1 MAALQEIRSHGPL
14 LIGVIAL
21 GLFAFIAGDAWKVIA
36 PRQSQDVGEVNGQ
49 KISAQEFQ
57 TLFEEYADAVKF
69 SQGLN
74 ALTDEQNDAVKD
86 QVWQAYVN
94 NSLIENEAQKL
105 GLTVS
110 DEEVQ
115 DIIDQGTAPILT
127 NTPFVNQTTGTFD
140 KDMLNMF
147 LVNYASMS
155 PSTTSSDV
163 YQQYQQVY
171 RYWTF
176 IEKTLRQNRLAEKY
190 QALLTKSLLSNSVE
204 AQNNFDARTSQTDFL
219 MAALP
224 YSTVLDSSIVVTD
237 AEIKA
242 RYEQK
247 KEQYRQ
253 LVETRDIRYIDV
265 QVVASDEDRA
275 ELEKEMEEYTEQLK
289 GEVADYTTFVRQSGS
304 EQPFVNLYYTT
315 KALPADVVAR
325 LDSVA
330 VGGVFGPYYNMSDN
344 TLNTFKKLEAT
355 SMADSIQFR
364 QIQVTGETQAQAQ
377 QLADS
382 IFTALK
388 GGAKFE
394 ELAQKYGQTGEPVW
408 ISSANYEGAQV
419 DGDNLRYINAI
430 TTLPQNQLTSLNL
443 TQANVILEVMAKKS
457 MQPKYKVAIVK
468 RPVEFSKQ
476 TYNQA
481 YNDFSEFVATNNTY
495 DKMVANAEDAGYRLY
510 SQGEV
515 QNSDHNIGS
524 IRNTKDALKWVF
536 ESNAGDAS
544 SLYECGESDRL
555 MQVGVARI
563 NKVGYRPL
571 ASVQDEIKRELIRE
585 KKGEQLLAKV
595 AGSSL
600 EQLKAMDGA
609 VSDSIKRVSF
619 ANPAYVA
626 AVGSSET
633 VLSADAAVAKQGV
646 TSAPLKGN
654 AAIYLL
660 QPYAQNKT
668 NDTYDALV
676 EKVMVQNNKVN
687 IARQQFGN
695 DLYMK
700 ANVKDTRYLFF

>member
-36 PRQSQDVGEVNGQ
+36 PRQSQDVGEVNGK
-49 KISAQEFQ
+49 KISAQEYQ

-69 SQGLN
+69 SQGLT

-94 NSLIENEAQKL
+94 NALIENEALKL

-115 DIIDQGTAPILT
+115 DIIDQGTAPILA
-127 NTPFVNQTTGTFD
+127 NTPFINQTTGVFD

-147 LVNYASMS
+147 LVNYSSMS
-155 PSTTSSDV
+155 ASNTSADL

-190 QALLTKSLLSNSVE
+190 QTLLSKSLLSNSVE
-204 AQNNFDARTSQTDFL
+204 AQNNFDARTTQTDFL

-242 RYEQK
+242 RYEKK

-253 LVETRDIRYIDV
+253 FVETRDVRYIDV

-289 GEVADYTTFVRQSGS
+289 GEVTDYTTFVRQSGS
-304 EQPFVNLYYTT
+304 DQPFVNLYYTA
-315 KALPADVVAR
+315 KALPSDVVAR

-330 VGGVFGPYYNMSDN
+330 VGGVFGPYYNAGDN
-344 TLNTFKKLEAT
+344 TLNSFKKLEAT
-355 SMADSIQFR
+355 NMPDSIQFR
-364 QIQVTGETQAQAQ
+364 QIQVTGETQARAQ
-377 QLADS
+377 ELADS
-382 IFTALK
+382 IFTAIK
-388 GGAKFE
+388 GGAKFD

-430 TTLPQNQLTSLNL
+430 TTLPQNQLTNLNL
-443 TQANVILEVMAKKS
+443 SQANVIMEVLAKKS
-457 MQPKYKVAIVK
+457 VQPKYKVAIVK

-476 TYNQA
+476 TYSKA
-481 YNDFSEFVATNNTY
+481 YNDFSEFVAANNTY
-495 DKMVANAEDAGYRLY
+495 DKMVANAEDSGYRLY
-510 SQGEV
+510 TQGEV

-536 ESNAGDAS
+536 EAKAGEAS

-571 ASVQDEIKRELIRE
+571 ALVQDEIKRELIRE

-595 AGSSL
+595 GNASL

-609 VSDSIKRVSF
+609 VSDSIKRVTF
-619 ANPAYVA
+619 ANPAYIA
-626 AVGSSET
+626 AIGSSET
-633 VLSADAAVAKQGV
+633 VFSADAAVGKQGV
-646 TSAPLKGN
+646 ASAPLKGN
-654 AAIYLL
+654 SAIYVL

-695 DLYMK
+695 DLYQK

>member
-36 PRQSQDVGEVNGQ
+36 PRQSQDVGEVNGK
-49 KISAQEFQ
+49 KISAQEYQ

-69 SQGLN
+69 SQGLT

-94 NSLIENEAQKL
+94 NALIENEALKL

-115 DIIDQGTAPILT
+115 DIIDQGTAPILA
-127 NTPFVNQTTGTFD
+127 NTPFINQTTGVFD

-147 LVNYASMS
+147 LVNYSSMNAS
-155 PSTTSSDV
+155 STSADL

-190 QALLTKSLLSNSVE
+190 QTLLSKSLLSNSVE
-204 AQNNFDARTSQTDFL
+204 AQNNFDARTTQTDFL

-242 RYEQK
+242 RYEKK

-253 LVETRDIRYIDV
+253 LIETRDVRYIDV

-289 GEVADYTTFVRQSGS
+289 GEVTDYTTFVRQSGS
-304 EQPFVNLYYTT
+304 DQPFVNLYYTA
-315 KALPADVVAR
+315 KALPSDVVAR

-330 VGGVFGPYYNMSDN
+330 VGGVFGPYYNAGDN
-344 TLNTFKKLEAT
+344 TLNSFKKLEVT
-355 SMADSIQFR
+355 NMPDSIQFR
-364 QIQVTGETQAQAQ
+364 QIQVTGETQARAQ
-377 QLADS
+377 ELADS
-382 IFTALK
+382 IFTAIK
-388 GGAKFE
+388 GGAKFD

-430 TTLPQNQLTSLNL
+430 TTLPQNQLTNLNL
-443 TQANVILEVMAKKS
+443 SQANVIMEVLAKKS
-457 MQPKYKVAIVK
+457 VQPKYKVAIVK

-476 TYNQA
+476 TYSKA
-481 YNDFSEFVATNNTY
+481 YNDFSEFVAANNTY
-495 DKMVANAEDAGYRLY
+495 DKMVANAEDSGYRLY
-510 SQGEV
+510 TQGEV

-536 ESNAGDAS
+536 EAKVGEAS

-571 ASVQDEIKRELIRE
+571 ALVQDEIKRELIRE

-595 AGSSL
+595 GNASL

-619 ANPAYVA
+619 ANPAYIA
-626 AVGSSET
+626 AIGASET
-633 VLSADAAVAKQGV
+633 VFSADAAVGKQGV
-646 TSAPLKGN
+646 ASAPLKGN
-654 AAIYLL
+654 SAIYVL

-695 DLYMK
+695 DLYQK

>member
-36 PRQSQDVGEVNGQ
+36 PRQSQDVGEVNGK
-49 KISAQEFQ
+49 KISAQEYQ

-69 SQGLN
+69 SQGLT

-94 NSLIENEAQKL
+94 NALIENEALKL

-115 DIIDQGTAPILT
+115 DIIDQGTAPILA
-127 NTPFVNQTTGTFD
+127 NTPFINQTTGVFD

-147 LVNYASMS
+147 LVNYSSMS
-155 PSTTSSDV
+155 ASNTSADL

-190 QALLTKSLLSNSVE
+190 QTLLSKSLLSNSVE
-204 AQNNFDARTSQTDFL
+204 AQNNFDARTTQTDFL

-242 RYEQK
+242 RYEKK

-253 LVETRDIRYIDV
+253 FVETRDVRYIDV

-289 GEVADYTTFVRQSGS
+289 GEVTDYTTFVRQSGS
-304 EQPFVNLYYTT
+304 DQPFVNLYYTA
-315 KALPADVVAR
+315 KALPSDVVAR

-330 VGGVFGPYYNMSDN
+330 VGGVFGPYYNAGDN
-344 TLNTFKKLEAT
+344 TLNSFKKLEAT
-355 SMADSIQFR
+355 NMPDSIQFR
-364 QIQVTGETQAQAQ
+364 QIQVTGETQARAQ
-377 QLADS
+377 ELADS
-382 IFTALK
+382 IFTAIK
-388 GGAKFE
+388 GGAKFD

-430 TTLPQNQLTSLNL
+430 TTLPQNQLTNLNL
-443 TQANVILEVMAKKS
+443 SQANVIMEVLAKKS
-457 MQPKYKVAIVK
+457 VQPKYKVAIVK

-476 TYNQA
+476 TYSKA
-481 YNDFSEFVATNNTY
+481 YNDFSEFVAANNTY
-495 DKMVANAEDAGYRLY
+495 DKMVANAEDSGYRLY
-510 SQGEV
+510 TQGEV

-536 ESNAGDAS
+536 EAKAGEAS

-571 ASVQDEIKRELIRE
+571 ALVQDEIKRELIRE

-595 AGSSL
+595 GNASL
-600 EQLKAMDGA
+600 EQLKSMDGA
-609 VSDSIKRVSF
+609 VSDSIKRVTF
-619 ANPAYVA
+619 ANPAYIA
-626 AVGSSET
+626 AIGSSET
-633 VLSADAAVAKQGV
+633 VFSADAAVGKQGV
-646 TSAPLKGN
+646 ASAPLKGN
-654 AAIYLL
+654 SAIYVL

-695 DLYMK
+695 DLYQK

>member
-36 PRQSQDVGEVNGQ
+36 PRQSQDVGEVNGK
-49 KISAQEFQ
+49 KISAQEYQ

-69 SQGLN
+69 SQGLT

-94 NSLIENEAQKL
+94 NALIENEALKL

-115 DIIDQGTAPILT
+115 DIIDQGTAPILA
-127 NTPFVNQTTGTFD
+127 NTPFINQTTGVFD

-147 LVNYASMS
+147 LVNYSSMNAS
-155 PSTTSSDV
+155 STSADL

-190 QALLTKSLLSNSVE
+190 QTLLSKSLLSNSVE
-204 AQNNFDARTSQTDFL
+204 AQNNFDARTTQTDFL

-242 RYEQK
+242 RYEKK

-253 LVETRDIRYIDV
+253 LIETRDVRYIDV

-289 GEVADYTTFVRQSGS
+289 GEVTDYTTFVRQSGS
-304 EQPFVNLYYTT
+304 DQPFVNLYYTA
-315 KALPADVVAR
+315 KALPSDVVAR

-330 VGGVFGPYYNMSDN
+330 VGGVFGPYYNAGDN
-344 TLNTFKKLEAT
+344 TLNSFKKLEVT
-355 SMADSIQFR
+355 NMPDSIQFR
-364 QIQVTGETQAQAQ
+364 QIQVTGETQARAQ
-377 QLADS
+377 ELADS
-382 IFTALK
+382 IFTAIK
-388 GGAKFE
+388 GGAKFD

-430 TTLPQNQLTSLNL
+430 TTLPQNQLTNLNL
-443 TQANVILEVMAKKS
+443 SQANVIMEVLAKKS
-457 MQPKYKVAIVK
+457 VQPKYKVAIVK

-476 TYNQA
+476 TYSKA
-481 YNDFSEFVATNNTY
+481 YNDFSEFVAANNTY
-495 DKMVANAEDAGYRLY
+495 DKMVANAEDSGYRLY
-510 SQGEV
+510 TQGEV

-536 ESNAGDAS
+536 EAKAGEAS

-571 ASVQDEIKRELIRE
+571 ALVQDEIKRELIRE

-595 AGSSL
+595 GNASL

-619 ANPAYVA
+619 ANPAYIA
-626 AVGSSET
+626 AIGASET
-633 VLSADAAVAKQGV
+633 VFSADAAVGKQGV
-646 TSAPLKGN
+646 ASAPLKGN
-654 AAIYLL
+654 SAIYVL

-695 DLYMK
+695 DLYQK

>member
-304 EQPFVNLYYTT
+304 EQPYINLYYTT

-355 SMADSIQFR
+355 SMPDSIQFR

>member
-304 EQPFVNLYYTT
+304 EQPYINLYYTT

-481 YNDFSEFVATNNTY
+481 YNDFSEFVAANNTY
-495 DKMVANAEDAGYRLY
+495 EKMVANAEDAGYRLY

-619 ANPAYVA
+619 ANAAYVA

>member
-14 LIGVIAL
+14 LVGVIAL

-36 PRQSQDVGEVNGQ
+36 PRQSQDVGEVNGK
-49 KISAQEFQ
+49 KISAQEYQ

-69 SQGLN
+69 SQGLT

-94 NSLIENEAQKL
+94 NRLIENEALKL

-115 DIIDQGTAPILT
+115 DIIDQGTASILT
-127 NTPFVNQTTGTFD
+127 NTPFINQTTGAFD

-147 LVNYASMS
+147 LVNYSSMNA
-155 PSTTSSDV
+155 TNTSADV
-163 YQQYQQVY
+163 YQQYQQIY
-171 RYWTF
+171 RYWNF

-204 AQNNFDARTSQTDFL
+204 AQNNFDARTTQTDFL

-224 YSTVLDSSIVVTD
+224 YSTVLDSSVVVTD

-275 ELEKEMEEYTEQLK
+275 ALETEMEEYTDQLK

-304 EQPFVNLYYTT
+304 EQPFVNLYYTA
-315 KALPADVVAR
+315 KALPSDVVAR

-330 VGGVFGPYYNMSDN
+330 VGGVFGPYYNVSDN
-344 TLNTFKKLEAT
+344 TLNSFKKLEVT
-355 SMADSIQFR
+355 NMADSIQFR
-364 QIQVTGETQAQAQ
+364 QIQVTGETQARAQ
-377 QLADS
+377 ELADS

-388 GGAKFE
+388 GGAKFD

-430 TTLPQNQLTSLNL
+430 TTLPQNQLTNLNL
-443 TQANVILEVMAKKS
+443 SQANVIMEVLAKKS
-457 MQPKYKVAIVK
+457 VQPKYKVAIVK
-468 RPVEFSKQ
+468 RPVEFSKD
-476 TYNQA
+476 TYSKA

-495 DKMVANAEDAGYRLY
+495 EKMVANAEDSGYRLY

-536 ESNAGDAS
+536 EAKAGEAS

-571 ASVQDEIKRELIRE
+571 ALVQDEIKRELIRE

-595 AGSSL
+595 TGSSL

-619 ANPAYVA
+619 STAAYVA
-626 AVGSSET
+626 AIGSAET

-646 TSAPLKGN
+646 TSTPLKGN
-654 AAIYLL
+654 SAIYLV

-668 NDTYDALV
+668 NDTYDVLV
-676 EKVMVQNNKVN
+676 EKVMVQNNKIN

-695 DLYMK
+695 DLYMN

>member
-36 PRQSQDVGEVNGQ
+36 PRQSQDVGEVNGK
-49 KISAQEFQ
+49 KISAQEYQ
-57 TLFEEYADAVKF
+57 TLFEEYSDAVKF
-69 SQGLN
+69 SQGLT

-94 NSLIENEAQKL
+94 NALIENEALKL

-115 DIIDQGTAPILT
+115 DIIDQGTASILA
-127 NTPFVNQTTGTFD
+127 NTPFINQTTGVFD

-147 LVNYASMS
+147 LVNYSSMNASN
-155 PSTTSSDV
+155 TSADL

-190 QALLTKSLLSNSVE
+190 QTLLSKSLLSNSVE
-204 AQNNFDARTSQTDFL
+204 AQNSFDARTTQTDFL

-242 RYEQK
+242 RYEKK

-253 LVETRDIRYIDV
+253 LVETRDVRYIDV

-304 EQPFVNLYYTT
+304 DQPFINLYYTA
-315 KALPADVVAR
+315 KALPSDVVAR

-330 VGGVFGPYYNMSDN
+330 VGGVFGPYYNASDN
-344 TLNTFKKLEAT
+344 TLNSFKKLEAT
-355 SMADSIQFR
+355 NMPDSIQFR
-364 QIQVTGETQAQAQ
+364 QIQVTGDTQARAQ
-377 QLADS
+377 ELADS
-382 IFTALK
+382 IFTAIK
-388 GGAKFE
+388 GGAKFD

-430 TTLPQNQLTSLNL
+430 TTLPQNQLTNLNL
-443 TQANVILEVMAKKS
+443 SQANVIMEVLAKKS
-457 MQPKYKVAIVK
+457 VQPKYKVAIVK

-476 TYNQA
+476 TYSKA
-481 YNDFSEFVATNNTY
+481 YNDFSEFVAANNTY
-495 DKMVANAEDAGYRLY
+495 EKMVANAEDSGYRLY
-510 SQGEV
+510 TQGEV

-524 IRNTKDALKWVF
+524 IRNTRDALKWVF
-536 ESNAGDAS
+536 EAKAGEAS

-571 ASVQDEIKRELIRE
+571 ALVQDEIKRELIRE

-595 AGSSL
+595 GNASL

-609 VSDSIKRVSF
+609 VSDSIKRVTF

-626 AVGSSET
+626 AIGASET
-633 VLSADAAVAKQGV
+633 VFSADAAVGKQGV
-646 TSAPLKGN
+646 ASAPLKGN
-654 AAIYLL
+654 SAIYVL
-660 QPYAQNKT
+660 QPYAQTKT

-687 IARQQFGN
+687 IARQQFGT
-695 DLYMK
+695 DLYQK

>member
-36 PRQSQDVGEVNGQ
+36 PRQSQDVGEVNGK
-49 KISAQEFQ
+49 KISAQEYQ

-69 SQGLN
+69 SQGLT

-94 NSLIENEAQKL
+94 NALIENEALKL

-115 DIIDQGTAPILT
+115 DIIDQGTAPILA
-127 NTPFVNQTTGTFD
+127 NTPFINQTTGVFD

-147 LVNYASMS
+147 LVNYSSMNAS
-155 PSTTSSDV
+155 STSADL

-190 QALLTKSLLSNSVE
+190 QTLLSKSLLSNSVE
-204 AQNNFDARTSQTDFL
+204 AQNNFDARTTQTDFL

-242 RYEQK
+242 RYEKK

-253 LVETRDIRYIDV
+253 FVETRDVRYIDV

-304 EQPFVNLYYTT
+304 DQPFINLYYTA
-315 KALPADVVAR
+315 KALPSDVVAR

-330 VGGVFGPYYNMSDN
+330 VGGVFGPYYNAGDN
-344 TLNTFKKLEAT
+344 TLNSFKKLEVT
-355 SMADSIQFR
+355 NMPDSIQFR
-364 QIQVTGETQAQAQ
+364 QIQVTGETQARAQ
-377 QLADS
+377 ELADS
-382 IFTALK
+382 IFTAIK
-388 GGAKFE
+388 GGAKFD

-430 TTLPQNQLTSLNL
+430 TTLPQNQLTNLNL
-443 TQANVILEVMAKKS
+443 SQANVIMEVLAKKS
-457 MQPKYKVAIVK
+457 VQPKYKVAIVK

-476 TYNQA
+476 TYSKA
-481 YNDFSEFVATNNTY
+481 YNDFSEFVAANNTFE
-495 DKMVANAEDAGYRLY
+495 KMVANAEDSGYRLY

-536 ESNAGDAS
+536 EAKAGEAS

-571 ASVQDEIKRELIRE
+571 ALVQDEIKRELIRE

-595 AGSSL
+595 GNASL
-600 EQLKAMDGA
+600 DQLKAMDGA
-609 VSDSIKRVSF
+609 VSDSIKRVTF
-619 ANPAYVA
+619 ANPAYIA
-626 AVGSSET
+626 AIGASET
-633 VLSADAAVAKQGV
+633 VFSADAAVGKQGIA
-646 TSAPLKGN
+646 SAPLKGN
-654 AAIYLL
+654 SAIYVL

-668 NDTYDALV
+668 NDTYDV
-676 EKVMVQNNKVN
+676 MIEKVMVQNNKVN

-695 DLYMK
+695 DLYQK

>member
-1 MAALQEIRSHGPL
+1 MAALQKIRSHGPL

-36 PRQSQDVGEVNGQ
+36 PRQSQDVGEVNGK
-49 KISAQEFQ
+49 KISAQEYQ

-69 SQGLN
+69 SQGLT

-94 NSLIENEAQKL
+94 NALIENEALKL

-115 DIIDQGTAPILT
+115 DIIDQGTAPILA
-127 NTPFVNQTTGTFD
+127 NTPFINQTTGVFD

-147 LVNYASMS
+147 LVNYSSMNAS
-155 PSTTSSDV
+155 STSADL

-190 QALLTKSLLSNSVE
+190 QTLLSKSLLSNSVE
-204 AQNNFDARTSQTDFL
+204 AQNNFDARTTQTDFL

-242 RYEQK
+242 RYEKK

-253 LVETRDIRYIDV
+253 FVETRDVRYIDV

-289 GEVADYTTFVRQSGS
+289 GEVTDYTTFVRQSGS
-304 EQPFVNLYYTT
+304 DQPFVNLYYTA
-315 KALPADVVAR
+315 KALPSDVVAR

-330 VGGVFGPYYNMSDN
+330 VGGVFGPYYNAGDN
-344 TLNTFKKLEAT
+344 TLNSFKKLEAT
-355 SMADSIQFR
+355 NMPDSIQFR
-364 QIQVTGETQAQAQ
+364 QIQVTGETQARAQ
-377 QLADS
+377 ELADS
-382 IFTALK
+382 IFTAIK
-388 GGAKFE
+388 GGAKFD

-430 TTLPQNQLTSLNL
+430 TTLPQNQLTNLNL
-443 TQANVILEVMAKKS
+443 SQANVIMEVLAKKS
-457 MQPKYKVAIVK
+457 VQPKYKVAIVK

-476 TYNQA
+476 TYSKA
-481 YNDFSEFVATNNTY
+481 YNDFSEFVAANNTY
-495 DKMVANAEDAGYRLY
+495 DKMVANAEDSGYRLY
-510 SQGEV
+510 TQGEV

-536 ESNAGDAS
+536 EAKAGEAS

-571 ASVQDEIKRELIRE
+571 ALVQDEIKRELIRE

-595 AGSSL
+595 GNASL

-609 VSDSIKRVSF
+609 VSDSIKRVTF
-619 ANPAYVA
+619 ANPAYIA
-626 AVGSSET
+626 AIGSSET
-633 VLSADAAVAKQGV
+633 VFSADAAVGKQGV
-646 TSAPLKGN
+646 ASAPLKGN
-654 AAIYLL
+654 SAIYVL

-695 DLYMK
+695 DLYQK

>member
-36 PRQSQDVGEVNGQ
+36 PRQSQDVGEVNGK
-49 KISAQEFQ
+49 KISAQEYQ

-69 SQGLN
+69 SQGLT

-94 NSLIENEAQKL
+94 NALIENEALKL

-115 DIIDQGTAPILT
+115 DIIDQGTAPILA
-127 NTPFVNQTTGTFD
+127 NTPFINQTTGVFD

-147 LVNYASMS
+147 LVNYSSMS
-155 PSTTSSDV
+155 ASNTSADL

-190 QALLTKSLLSNSVE
+190 QTLLSKSLLSNSVE
-204 AQNNFDARTSQTDFL
+204 AQNNFDARTTQTDFL

-242 RYEQK
+242 RYEKK

-253 LVETRDIRYIDV
+253 FVETRDVRYIDV

-289 GEVADYTTFVRQSGS
+289 GEVTDYTTFVRQSGS
-304 EQPFVNLYYTT
+304 DQPFVNLYYTA
-315 KALPADVVAR
+315 KALPSDVVAR

-330 VGGVFGPYYNMSDN
+330 VGGVFGPYYNAGDN
-344 TLNTFKKLEAT
+344 TLNSFKKLEAT
-355 SMADSIQFR
+355 NMPDSIQFR
-364 QIQVTGETQAQAQ
+364 QIQVTGETQARAQ
-377 QLADS
+377 ELADS
-382 IFTALK
+382 IFTAIK
-388 GGAKFE
+388 GGAKFD

-430 TTLPQNQLTSLNL
+430 TTLPQNQLTNLNL
-443 TQANVILEVMAKKS
+443 SQANVIMEVLAKKS
-457 MQPKYKVAIVK
+457 VQPKYKVAIVK

-476 TYNQA
+476 TYSKA
-481 YNDFSEFVATNNTY
+481 YNDFSEFVAANNTY
-495 DKMVANAEDAGYRLY
+495 DKMVANAEDSGYRLY
-510 SQGEV
+510 TQGEV

-536 ESNAGDAS
+536 EAKAGEAS

-571 ASVQDEIKRELIRE
+571 ALVQDEIKRELIRE

-595 AGSSL
+595 GNASL
-600 EQLKAMDGA
+600 EQLKGMDGA
-609 VSDSIKRVSF
+609 VSDSIKRVTF
-619 ANPAYVA
+619 ANPAYIA
-626 AVGSSET
+626 AIGSSET
-633 VLSADAAVAKQGV
+633 VFSADAAVGKQGV
-646 TSAPLKGN
+646 ASAPLKGN
-654 AAIYLL
+654 SAIYVL

-695 DLYMK
+695 DLYQK

>member
-36 PRQSQDVGEVNGQ
+36 PRQSQDVGEVNGK
-49 KISAQEFQ
+49 KISAQEYQ

-304 EQPFVNLYYTT
+304 EQPYINLYYTT

-619 ANPAYVA
+619 ANAAYVA

>member
-1 MAALQEIRSHGPL
+1 
-14 LIGVIAL
+14 
-21 GLFAFIAGDAWKVIA
+21 
-36 PRQSQDVGEVNGQ
+36 
-49 KISAQEFQ
+49 
-57 TLFEEYADAVKF
+57 
-69 SQGLN
+69 
-74 ALTDEQNDAVKD
+74 
-86 QVWQAYVN
+86 
-94 NSLIENEAQKL
+94 
-105 GLTVS
+105 
-110 DEEVQ
+110 
-115 DIIDQGTAPILT
+115 
-127 NTPFVNQTTGTFD
+127 
-140 KDMLNMF
+140 
-147 LVNYASMS
+147 
-155 PSTTSSDV
+155 
-163 YQQYQQVY
+163 
-171 RYWTF
+171 
-176 IEKTLRQNRLAEKY
+176 
-190 QALLTKSLLSNSVE
+190 
-204 AQNNFDARTSQTDFL
+204 
-219 MAALP
+219 
-224 YSTVLDSSIVVTD
+224 
-237 AEIKA
+237 
-242 RYEQK
+242 
-247 KEQYRQ
+247 
-253 LVETRDIRYIDV
+253 
-265 QVVASDEDRA
+265 
-275 ELEKEMEEYTEQLK
+275 
-289 GEVADYTTFVRQSGS
+289 
-304 EQPFVNLYYTT
+304 
-315 KALPADVVAR
+315 
-325 LDSVA
+325 
-330 VGGVFGPYYNMSDN
+330 
-344 TLNTFKKLEAT
+344 
-355 SMADSIQFR
+355 
-364 QIQVTGETQAQAQ
+364 
-377 QLADS
+377 
-382 IFTALK
+382 
-388 GGAKFE
+388 
-394 ELAQKYGQTGEPVW
+394 
-408 ISSANYEGAQV
+408 
-419 DGDNLRYINAI
+419 
-430 TTLPQNQLTSLNL
+430 
-443 TQANVILEVMAKKS
+443 MAKKS

>member
-36 PRQSQDVGEVNGQ
+36 PRQSQDVGEVNGK
-49 KISAQEFQ
+49 KISAQEYQ

-69 SQGLN
+69 SQGLT

-94 NSLIENEAQKL
+94 NALIENEALKL

-115 DIIDQGTAPILT
+115 DIIDQGTAPILA
-127 NTPFVNQTTGTFD
+127 NTPFINQTTGVFD

-147 LVNYASMS
+147 LVNYSSMS
-155 PSTTSSDV
+155 ASNTSADL

-190 QALLTKSLLSNSVE
+190 QTLLSKSLLSNSVE
-204 AQNNFDARTSQTDFL
+204 AQNNFDARTTQTDFL

-242 RYEQK
+242 RYEKK

-253 LVETRDIRYIDV
+253 LVETRDVRYIDV

-289 GEVADYTTFVRQSGS
+289 GEVTDYTTFVRQSGS
-304 EQPFVNLYYTT
+304 DQPFVNLYYTA
-315 KALPADVVAR
+315 KALPSDVVAR

-330 VGGVFGPYYNMSDN
+330 VGGVFGPYYNAGDN
-344 TLNTFKKLEAT
+344 TLNSFKKLEAT
-355 SMADSIQFR
+355 NMPDSIQFR
-364 QIQVTGETQAQAQ
+364 QIQVTGETQARAQ
-377 QLADS
+377 ELADS
-382 IFTALK
+382 IFTAIK
-388 GGAKFE
+388 GGAKFD

-430 TTLPQNQLTSLNL
+430 TTLPQNQLTNLNL
-443 TQANVILEVMAKKS
+443 SQANVIMEVLAKKS
-457 MQPKYKVAIVK
+457 VQPKYKVAIVK

-476 TYNQA
+476 TYSKA
-481 YNDFSEFVATNNTY
+481 YNDFSEFVAANNTY
-495 DKMVANAEDAGYRLY
+495 DKMVANAEDSGYRLY
-510 SQGEV
+510 TQGEV

-536 ESNAGDAS
+536 EAKAGEAS

-571 ASVQDEIKRELIRE
+571 ALVQDEIKRELIRE

-595 AGSSL
+595 GNASL

-609 VSDSIKRVSF
+609 VSDSIKRVTF
-619 ANPAYVA
+619 ANPAYIA
-626 AVGSSET
+626 AIGSSET
-633 VLSADAAVAKQGV
+633 VFSADAAVGKQGV
-646 TSAPLKGN
+646 ASAPLKGN
-654 AAIYLL
+654 SAIYVL

-695 DLYMK
+695 DLYQK

>member
-224 YSTVLDSSIVVTD
+224 YSTVLDSSIVITD

-304 EQPFVNLYYTT
+304 EQPYINLYYTT

-495 DKMVANAEDAGYRLY
+495 EKMVANAEDAGYRLY

-536 ESNAGDAS
+536 ESNEGDAS

-619 ANPAYVA
+619 ANAAYVA